1 MNATQTKTQ
10 TKTLDVNHPNYYDSF
25 LETISKNTSNNL
37 HTENAV
43 LIAYNFGNETDKKFA
58 KHLQEEHDR
67 TQYLNYFPMMA
78 RHYFISSILFSMKD
92 KNLAIKISKC
102 LWYKY

>member
-1 MNATQTKTQ
+1 
-10 TKTLDVNHPNYYDSF
+10 
-25 LETISKNTSNNL
+25 
-37 HTENAV
+37 
-43 LIAYNFGNETDKKFA
+43 
-58 KHLQEEHDR
+58 
-67 TQYLNYFPMMA
+67 MMA